1 MKEESY
7 QLVEYLIEKAND
19 GATIPLLTEKGFPIL
34 LIKENSHT
42 MVAIVCINHEVKK
55 IVKRFTKTT
64 IHRAI
69 YEIETELEDLTSQTI
84 DELRIAQGISFD
96 DCVPAR
102 EQKTRPKPKLP
113 SIEDYKM
120 EFKNIEKHVIP
131 LLSLGEKKYVSL
143 ILELGII
150 DVLELPSAHPSIV
163 SSNGVSQYKVKDTR
177 TIYTM
182 LSTFKLDIIH
192 GNNPLSTVTIN
203 NSNLTFFTAL
213 YSELDNSIEDK
224 AIEFLGKKIT
234 YKSKV
239 KLFHIT
245 SKGNLKIDEKE
256 IYTIN
261 SSKPDKNDIKIGF
274 FAKYGENNIIKFNEL
289 NLGELHENNVFTI
302 NEYVYSSLM
311 IFDIDDYYFFD
322 NIIMKLVNSYIAK
335 SKYSK
340 LTRDIIEREVN
351 INYSIPFLIS
361 NLGNKIKLAN
371 PIVYWYSKELLGID
385 EICNSC
391 PAYQFAEK
399 INNILSTYRKFGYF
413 RDVYL

>member
-1 MKEESY
+1 
-7 QLVEYLIEKAND
+7 
-19 GATIPLLTEKGFPIL
+19 
-34 LIKENSHT
+34 
-42 MVAIVCINHEVKK
+42 
-55 IVKRFTKTT
+55 
-64 IHRAI
+64 
-69 YEIETELEDLTSQTI
+69 
-84 DELRIAQGISFD
+84 
-96 DCVPAR
+96 
-102 EQKTRPKPKLP
+102 
-113 SIEDYKM
+113 
-120 EFKNIEKHVIP
+120 
-131 LLSLGEKKYVSL
+131 
-143 ILELGII
+143 
-150 DVLELPSAHPSIV
+150 
-163 SSNGVSQYKVKDTR
+163 
-177 TIYTM
+177 
-182 LSTFKLDIIH
+182 
-192 GNNPLSTVTIN
+192 
-203 NSNLTFFTAL
+203 
-213 YSELDNSIEDK
+213 
-224 AIEFLGKKIT
+224 
-234 YKSKV
+234 
-239 KLFHIT
+239 
-245 SKGNLKIDEKE
+245 
-256 IYTIN
+256 
-261 SSKPDKNDIKIGF
+261 KPDKNGIKIGF
-274 FAKYGENNIIKFNEL
+274 FVKYGENNIIKFNEL